1 MTASLHQSQYSLG
14 TESEGKMGPE
24 LNTVIPRALAG
35 GPQGAQSPGE
45 GPPAAPVEPLRQ
57 RGEAFSVVGPG
68 DKAVD

>member
-1 MTASLHQSQYSLG
+1 
-14 TESEGKMGPE
+14 MGPE

-57 RGEAFSVVGPG
+57 RGEAFSVVGPAA
-68 DKAVD
+68 KAVD